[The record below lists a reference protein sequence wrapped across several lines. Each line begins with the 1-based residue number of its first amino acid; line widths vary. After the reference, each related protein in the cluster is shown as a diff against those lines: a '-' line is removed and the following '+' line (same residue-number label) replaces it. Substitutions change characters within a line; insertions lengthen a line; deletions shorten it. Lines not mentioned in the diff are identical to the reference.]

1 MAQKITRKDLKR
13 NEIAE
18 TVGRTM
24 DYVTGH
30 RRGVV
35 ESIAIAAAVA
45 LLVAAFFLVRGYR
58 ESQAGRELSAGL
70 TALDTPVAGSP
81 AALNAPKTYATEG
94 EREREARSHLE
105 RAAGIRGTEAGRA
118 AAVILAAREPA
129 AASSSETLSRAA
141 RDAKAEVAAAAE
153 LDEARLLASKGK
165 TSEAIDRLKRAIES
179 PRSSAPKDA
188 LLFAL
193 AEIYEKSG
201 APADAR
207 ATYQRLVN
215 DYPNSPYRQDARQK
229 LPSPS

>member
-18 TVGRTM
+18 TVGRTV

-35 ESIAIAAAVA
+35 EAAAIAAGVA
-45 LLVAAFFLVRGYR
+45 LLVGAFLLVRGYR

-70 TALDTPVAGSP
+70 SALDTPVAGSP
-81 AALNAPKTYATEG
+81 AAVNAPKTYATEG

-105 RAAGIRGTEAGRA
+105 RAAGIGGTEAGRA
-118 AAVILAAREPA
+118 AGVILAARDPKS
-129 AASSSETLSRAA
+129 ASASETFSRAA
-141 RDAKAEVAAAAE
+141 RDGKSEIAAAAE
-153 LDEARLLASKGK
+153 LDQARLLASSGK
-165 TSEAIDRLKRAIES
+165 ASEAIDRLKRAIES

-193 AEIYEKSG
+193 AEIYEKNG
-201 APADAR
+201 APLDAR

-215 DYPNSPYRQDARQK
+215 DYPESPYRQDARSK
-229 LPSPS
+229 LTS